1 MMDSGRQGESMSDDS
16 VFERLARESED
27 ERDGDFSVPAR
38 LLSRTYTAVITAQQQ
53 CGPLL
58 DVTATKNGGN
68 PLCVFEELVQITPV
82 GQPAK
87 QMFYCRVCH
96 ARVLAEQM
104 DRAPIWWPHCPYSQ
118 FQK

>member
-1 MMDSGRQGESMSDDS
+1 MDSGRQGESMSDDS
-16 VFERLARESED
+16 VFERLARESDSERLED
-27 ERDGDFSVPAR
+27 SSVPAR
-38 LLSRTYTAVITAQQQ
+38 LLSRTYTAMVTAQQQ
-53 CGPLL
+53 SGPLL
-58 DVTATKNGGN
+58 DVSETKNAGH
-68 PLCVFEELVQITPV
+68 PLCVFEELVQITPL

-104 DRAPIWWPHCPYSQ
+104 DKAPIWWLHCPYSQ

>member
-1 MMDSGRQGESMSDDS
+1 MSDDG
-16 VFERLARESED
+16 VFERLAREADD
-27 ERDGDFSVPAR
+27 ERVEESRVPAR
-38 LLSRTYTAVITAQQQ
+38 LLSLTYTAMIAAQQRS
-53 CGPLL
+53 GPLL
-58 DVTATKNGGN
+58 DVTETKQAGR

-104 DRAPIWWPHCPYSQ
+104 DKAPIWWPHCPYSQ